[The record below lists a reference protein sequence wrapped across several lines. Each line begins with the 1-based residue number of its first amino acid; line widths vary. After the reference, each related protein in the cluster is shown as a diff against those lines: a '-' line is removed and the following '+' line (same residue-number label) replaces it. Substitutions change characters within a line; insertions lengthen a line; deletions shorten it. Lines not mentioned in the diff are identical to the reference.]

1 MTLANHN
8 SERNAVSKKTGFKK
22 VVLVVLDGWG
32 VGPKDRSNPIW
43 TANPQSIAYIKE
55 NFPLV
60 SLQASGIAVGLP
72 WQEEGNSEIGHLT
85 IGSGRV
91 IYQPFPKITMAVK
104 DGSFFQNK
112 VLLDAVNYARENK
125 VGLHFVGLFGEAN
138 VHSSLEH
145 LQALVK
151 MATDNGFPDF
161 RLHLITDG
169 RDGPPEAGLKLL
181 GQIPQGN
188 ISSVSGRFFSMDRDN
203 YLDRTAA
210 GFRAMIGQSENEPDA
225 ASFLRK
231 MYSEKITDEFI
242 RPTTIGDP
250 GKSVKNGD
258 VVVFFNFREERMK
271 QLVRMAID
279 NLPDSRLV
287 SFVEYDPSFKI
298 PVAFPA
304 EKVEQPLAKVLSD
317 RGLTQLRIA
326 ESEKEAHVTFFFD
339 GQKTEAYPNEY
350 RVIIP
355 SRKTAN
361 HALFPEMMSEEITA
375 RATTAIEEG
384 IYNFILINYANP
396 DMVAH
401 TGDFEACLKAVAS
414 IDKSLRALV
423 DAGLK
428 TDTPLIITADHG
440 NIERLLNPHTGEPE
454 TKHDPNP
461 VPFYLVSEAFRQPKT
476 PVEADQREK
485 EVAGSLADIAPTILE
500 LMDIPKPTEMTGE
513 SLLSYLNS

>member
-1 MTLANHN
+1 MTLANHTP
-8 SERNAVSKKTGFKK
+8 EINAVSKKSGFKK
-22 VVLVVLDGWG
+22 VVLVILDGWG
-32 VGPKDRSNPIW
+32 VGPKDRSNPIFV
-43 TANPQSIAYIKE
+43 AKPKSIDYIKQ

-104 DGSFFQNK
+104 DGSFFKNK
-112 VLLDAVNYARENK
+112 ALLEAVNYAKENR

-151 MATDNGFPDF
+151 LATDNGFPDF

-169 RDGPPEAGLKLL
+169 RDSAPEVGLKLL
-181 GQIPQGN
+181 ERIPQRN
-188 ISSVSGRFFSMDRDN
+188 VSSVSGRFFSMDRDN

-210 GFRAMIGQSENEPDA
+210 GFKAMTGQGESEPDA
-225 ASFLRK
+225 AAFLKK

-242 RPTTIGDP
+242 RPTVIGDP
-250 GKSVKNGD
+250 AKSIKNGD

-279 NLPDSRLV
+279 NLPGSRFV
-287 SFVEYDPSFKI
+287 SFVEYDPSFNI

-304 EKVEQPLAKVLSD
+304 EKVDQPLAKVLSD
-317 RGLTQLRIA
+317 RGYTQLRIA

-339 GQKTEAYPNEY
+339 GQKTESYPNEY

-401 TGDFEACLKAVAS
+401 TGDFEAALKAVAS
-414 IDKSLRALV
+414 VDKSLEALI
-423 DAGLK
+423 AASLK
-428 TDTPLIITADHG
+428 TDTPLIVTADHG
-440 NIERLLNPHTGEPE
+440 NIERLLNPHTGEAE
-454 TKHDPNP
+454 TKHDPSP

-476 PVEADQREK
+476 SIEADQREK

-500 LMDIPKPTEMTGE
+500 LMGIPKPPEMTGE
-513 SLLSYLNS
+513 SLLSYLDS